1 MTLSQPPDD
10 FKPKISL
17 LGKNELAI
25 GILALVV
32 YVSCLLNDFHTD
44 DWIVLSFLRDG
55 FSFSDFLSM
64 ENSGRFRPLTNIL
77 IYFKYLV
84 LGDSAPLN
92 YLLSIILHAAVSI
105 SLYKLLVKI
114 ELPERMS
121 LLSAILFTLYFQHY
135 EGVIWLYGTIRLFAA
150 LFYIFSLWHL
160 YGFINDGSRT
170 SLIFFVTISSLGLF
184 VVEDFVVAPL
194 LFFFFVL
201 LFAEKGNLR
210 QNLFPVMISGIIGL
224 SVYFVL
230 RSLLI
235 QRPGIV
241 EEYYYPGWHMFRV
254 LFDYLGWFVIPS
266 PTHPYFAKLS
276 SSAGLL
282 TYIWQGINTAAM
294 ILFIP
299 IKSPK
304 QIRIF
309 IIMVFISLLPIVPL
323 NYKVTSRNIYL
334 PSLGLAVVGGYL
346 FYKFIW
352 EMKKKGALKIILS
365 LFLLAYFAIN
375 IIAIDI
381 TTREYRTT
389 QNLVKGIIND
399 MKDSGLDFEKTDLV
413 LLDHLPGRTIVGPA
427 MIYRL
432 NYKGSVIASNDPIR
446 GPIDIKQKANILYNQ
461 GVRFYLFDY
470 RDGRMVEAMREY
482 IESTEK

>member
-266 PTHPYFAKLS
+266 L
-276 SSAGLL
+276 
-282 TYIWQGINTAAM
+282 
-294 ILFIP
+294 
-299 IKSPK
+299 
-304 QIRIF
+304 
-309 IIMVFISLLPIVPL
+309 
-323 NYKVTSRNIYL
+323 
-334 PSLGLAVVGGYL
+334 
-346 FYKFIW
+346 
-352 EMKKKGALKIILS
+352 
-365 LFLLAYFAIN
+365 
-375 IIAIDI
+375 
-381 TTREYRTT
+381 
-389 QNLVKGIIND
+389 
-399 MKDSGLDFEKTDLV
+399 
-413 LLDHLPGRTIVGPA
+413 
-427 MIYRL
+427 
-432 NYKGSVIASNDPIR
+432 
-446 GPIDIKQKANILYNQ
+446 
-461 GVRFYLFDY
+461 
-470 RDGRMVEAMREY
+470 
-482 IESTEK
+482 